1 MTTEKITSRDN
12 YMRILDILD
21 NVPDSNDLV
30 DFCNHQ
36 IELLDKRAAKARETA
51 AAKREAADPI
61 MDAVLAVLTTE
72 PQTIEDVVAAMDN
85 SDYTIAKVRY
95 RLTQLE
101 KDERVVKS
109 DVTIPG
115 GEGQKSRKVKAYAL
129 AE

>member
-12 YMRILDILD
+12 YMRILDILAD
-21 NVPDSNDLV
+21 VPDSDDLV